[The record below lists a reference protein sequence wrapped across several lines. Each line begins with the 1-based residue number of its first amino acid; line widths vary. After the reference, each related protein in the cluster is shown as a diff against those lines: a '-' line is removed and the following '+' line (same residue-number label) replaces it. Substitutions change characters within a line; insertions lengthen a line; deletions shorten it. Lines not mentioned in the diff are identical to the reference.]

1 MITKFGKLLRKI
13 RIDHGEILKNMA
25 DKLEVSPAFLSAV
38 EIGKKNVP
46 KGWVERISSIYNLSP
61 SETQALSLSA
71 EDAVR
76 SVKIDLLNASDTQ
89 RSVAIAFA
97 RSFDNM
103 SEDTAKKIFN
113 MMESDRNRE
122 D

>member
-61 SETQALSLSA
+61 SETQALFLSA